1 MWRKTEMKQQQQFIQ
16 IKDVKKQK
24 LAWCDSI
31 GDLLCRIVSLY
42 HIHYTI
48 PLL

>member
-1 MWRKTEMKQQQQFIQ
+1 MKQQQQFIQ

-31 GDLLCRIVSLY
+31 GDLLCRILSLY
-42 HIHYTI
+42 HFHYTI